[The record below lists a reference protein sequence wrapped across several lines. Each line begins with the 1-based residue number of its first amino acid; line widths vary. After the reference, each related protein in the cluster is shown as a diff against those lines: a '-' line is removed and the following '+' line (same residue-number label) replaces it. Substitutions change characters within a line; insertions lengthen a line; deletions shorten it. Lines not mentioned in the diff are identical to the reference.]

1 MSKERDDLIAKINET
16 RSKSG
21 LDPIDP
27 DKQYVSG
34 NNGFYVGQSFT
45 LTGKI
50 EPAREMVDRNTGAIT
65 GTFIAAETTNGE
77 WLSIKNLMGI
87 TSFKGYTLKG
97 EATDAKGNKYVA
109 NLLIGE
115 NDNPD
120 TSINFIK
127 CAASRDIYEVTLEW
141 MNNNTLKNKV
151 VTYKGDVFK
160 VVKSKKVSTDFN
172 GTWGIGDARV
182 ISQKIFA
189 L

>member
-1 MSKERDDLIAKINET
+1 
-16 RSKSG
+16 
-21 LDPIDP
+21 
-27 DKQYVSG
+27 
-34 NNGFYVGQSFT
+34 
-45 LTGKI
+45 
-50 EPAREMVDRNTGAIT
+50 
-65 GTFIAAETTNGE
+65 
-77 WLSIKNLMGI
+77 
-87 TSFKGYTLKG
+87 
-97 EATDAKGNKYVA
+97 
-109 NLLIGE
+109 LLIGE

-127 CAASRDIYEVTLEW
+127 CAASRDIYEVTLDW

-172 GTWGIGDARV
+172 GVWNIGDLRV